1 MKRGI
6 SFEIPNEYGNFLKE
20 ILEPIDITLYDWYI
34 GGEES
39 YVVENNQLEPLFSQ
53 EIFGLEGTTLNR
65 IIEKPNQYLI
75 FLNIKAFTKGKQVV
89 EVSTFEEYVKSD
101 CELALI
107 VIDSS
112 YVFIYCKEN
121 DKLEQLHRNAVVKG
135 YEKLEYMTNDND
147 FRTKLSVW

>member
-6 SFEIPNEYGNFLKE
+6 SFEISNEYGNFLKE

-39 YVVENNQLEPLFSQ
+39 YAVENNHLEPLFLQ
-53 EIFGLEGTTLNR
+53 EIYGMEGTTLKH

-101 CELALI
+101 CQLVLI

-112 YVFIYCKEN
+112 YVIIYCKEN
-121 DKLEQLHRNAVVKG
+121 DKLEQLYRNAVVKG
-135 YEKLEYMTNDND
+135 YNKLEYMTNDND